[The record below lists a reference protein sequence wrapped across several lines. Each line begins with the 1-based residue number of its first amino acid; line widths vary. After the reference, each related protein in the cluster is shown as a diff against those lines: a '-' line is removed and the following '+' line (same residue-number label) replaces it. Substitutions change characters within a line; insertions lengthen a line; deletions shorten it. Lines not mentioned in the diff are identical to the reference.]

1 MPFLIQTLLDV
12 RGGELAIVLDVQSLF
27 IFLKENWICAMARHD
42 ADQTLV
48 FYRQVIFFLTMTSES
63 QAIL

>member
-27 IFLKENWICAMARHD
+27 IFLKENWICAMVRHD
-42 ADQTLV
+42 ADQTIV

-63 QAIL
+63 EAIL